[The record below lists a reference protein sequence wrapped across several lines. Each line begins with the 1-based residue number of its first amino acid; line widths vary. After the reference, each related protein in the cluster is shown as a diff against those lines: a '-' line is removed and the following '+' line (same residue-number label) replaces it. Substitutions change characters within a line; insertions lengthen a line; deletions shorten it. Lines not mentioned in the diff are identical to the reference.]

1 VVPSS
6 FELFVA
12 RRYLKARRK
21 DAVISVITAI
31 SILGVA
37 AGVMALVVALAIN
50 NGFRDTLQR
59 NLLGAMAH
67 INVQEKE
74 PRNGIENWEALA
86 AKIRQVP
93 HVTAAGPALYTPIFL
108 TGPVM
113 SQGGILKGVD
123 IGAEI
128 QISDTLRH
136 LKAGSVD
143 RLRAAPDRGVPGI
156 ILGARLAE
164 DIGMLLN
171 SMVIVTSPQ
180 AELTPF
186 GPRPSIR
193 RFRVVGVFES
203 GFYDIDDRWAY
214 TSLAAAQ
221 QALSLEDVVNQ
232 IEVKLDDLNRA
243 PEVARMI
250 EKIAGPK
257 YATTTWMERNRQL
270 LNALKME
277 KAVTVVTIGLIELV
291 AALNILITLV
301 MMVMEKYRDIAVL
314 MSMGARRA
322 QIRRI
327 FMLQGI
333 LIGVVGT
340 AIGLVAGY
348 GLCYFADRY
357 RWIRL
362 DEQVY
367 ALSFVPF
374 EPRWVDGVWV
384 AAAAILVSFLATI
397 YPARNATRIAPAEVL
412 RYE

>member
-1 VVPSS
+1 VPSS

-21 DAVISVITAI
+21 EAVISVITAI
-31 SILGVA
+31 SVLGVA

-74 PRNGIENWEALA
+74 PRNGIEDWEGLVAR
-86 AKIRQVP
+86 IRRVP
-93 HVTAAGPALYTPIFL
+93 HVIAAGPALYTPIFFS
-108 TGPVM
+108 GPIQ
-113 SQGGILKGVD
+113 SKGGILKGVD
-123 IGAEI
+123 ITAEL

-143 RLRAAPDRGVPGI
+143 PLRATPDGGVPGI

-164 DIGMLLN
+164 DIGMMLH
-171 SMVIVTSPQ
+171 SMVNVTSPQ
-180 AELTPF
+180 GEITPF

-193 RFRVVGVFES
+193 RFRVVGIFES
-203 GFYDIDDRWAY
+203 GFYEIDDSWAY

-221 QALSLEDVVNQ
+221 QALSLQDVVNQ
-232 IEVKLDDLNRA
+232 IEVKLDDLNLA
-243 PEVARMI
+243 PEVARTI

-257 YATTTWMERNRQL
+257 YATTTWMERNHQL
-270 LNALKME
+270 LNALRME
-277 KAVTVVTIGLIELV
+277 KAVTAVTIGLIELV

-327 FMLQGI
+327 FMLQGV

-340 AIGLVAGY
+340 SIGLVAGY
-348 GLCYFADRY
+348 VLCYFADRY

-374 EPRWVDGVWV
+374 EPRWVDGVWI

-397 YPARNATRIAPAEVL
+397 YPARSATRIAPAEVL

>member
-1 VVPSS
+1 
-6 FELFVA
+6 
-12 RRYLKARRK
+12 
-21 DAVISVITAI
+21 
-31 SILGVA
+31 
-37 AGVMALVVALAIN
+37 MALVVALAIN

-86 AKIRQVP
+86 ARIRQVP
-93 HVTAAGPALYTPIFL
+93 HVTAAGPALYTPIFFS
-108 TGPVM
+108 GPVQ

-123 IGAEI
+123 IRAEL

-136 LKAGSVD
+136 LKAGSVE
-143 RLRAAPDRGVPGI
+143 RLRAAPDGGVPGI

-164 DIGMLLN
+164 DIGMLQN
-171 SMVIVTSPQ
+171 SMVNVTSPQ
-180 AELTPF
+180 GELTPF

-193 RFRVVGVFES
+193 RFRVVGIFES

-214 TSLAAAQ
+214 TSLEAAQ
-221 QALSLEDVVNQ
+221 QALSLQDVVNQ

-243 PEVARMI
+243 PEVARTI

-322 QIRRI
+322 QIRGI
-327 FMLQGI
+327 FMLQGV

-340 AIGLVAGY
+340 AIGLAAGY
-348 GLCYFADRY
+348 ALCYFADRY

>member
-1 VVPSS
+1 VPSS

-21 DAVISVITAI
+21 EAVISVITAI
-31 SILGVA
+31 AIVGVA

-67 INVQEKE
+67 INVQEKV
-74 PRNGIENWEALA
+74 PGNGIENWEALA
-86 AKIRQVP
+86 ARIRKVP
-93 HVTAAGPALYTPIFL
+93 HVTAAGPALYTPVFL
-108 TGPVM
+108 TGPVQ
-113 SQGGILKGVD
+113 SKGAILKGVNID
-123 IGAEI
+123 TEL

-143 RLRAAPDRGVPGI
+143 NLRAAQDSGVPGI

-171 SMVIVTSPQ
+171 SRVSVTSPQ
-180 AELTPF
+180 GELTPL

-193 RFRVVGVFES
+193 RFRVVGIFES
-203 GFYDIDDRWAY
+203 GFYEIDDSWVY
-214 TSLAAAQ
+214 TSLPAAQ
-221 QALSLEDVVNQ
+221 QALSLPDVVNE

-243 PEVARMI
+243 PEVAKTI
-250 EKIAGPK
+250 AKIAGSR
-257 YATTTWMERNRQL
+257 YATLTWMERNHQL
-270 LNALKME
+270 LNALQME

-314 MSMGARRA
+314 MSMGARHG

-327 FMLQGI
+327 FMFQGV

-340 AIGLVAGY
+340 TIGLAVGY
-348 GLCYFADRY
+348 ALCYFADRY

-374 EPRWVDGVWV
+374 EPRWVDGVWI

-397 YPARNATRIAPAEVL
+397 YPARSATRISPAEVL